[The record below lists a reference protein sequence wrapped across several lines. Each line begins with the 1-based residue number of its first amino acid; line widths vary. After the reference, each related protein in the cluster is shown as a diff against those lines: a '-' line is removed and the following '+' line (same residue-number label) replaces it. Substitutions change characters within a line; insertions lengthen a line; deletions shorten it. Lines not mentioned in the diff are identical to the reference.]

1 MEVIFRCLKLDI
13 IAWSLLSNYS
23 SEYTSSTSIFSTC
36 LFCSYIYIKSLA
48 DYFLEG
54 VGVRMHLDCLV
65 RGAVLLFIITS
76 PPFVLGAYKNH
87 MFVLRLDLGPHDEI
101 PEAFE
106 EWATAS
112 FTMPATTVSKTQVR
126 SISVENPNPPEK
138 WVRYVA
144 KYEYKVQME
153 CRVETTSDLEGGSD
167 WMLCEISYQAA
178 GDSSPW
184 CWFSSLP

>member
-1 MEVIFRCLKLDI
+1 MSQVGYYRLISAFQLFFRI
-13 IAWSLLSNYS
+13 HFFHQYFQYLSV
-23 SEYTSSTSIFSTC
+23 
-36 LFCSYIYIKSLA
+36 LFIYIYIKSLA

-54 VGVRMHLDCLV
+54 VGVKMHLDCLV

-167 WMLCEISYQAA
+167 
-178 GDSSPW
+178 
-184 CWFSSLP
+184 